1 MGTPE
6 ILVFATLAGTLGV
19 VFLGSACAVLI
30 AKYMQR
36 SNARYR
42 GKQKKQPASVNRD
55 DTEAAPAYQELDE
68 LAQTRLTVPPPTVTT
83 QSRAVQTTQIITPNT
98 TDPTH
103 VNLILDIAGHSFG
116 TNDTTPLPPL
126 DSLRTPTTGATS
138 PPGGCTVHT
147 SYGGTYAVAGS
158 GHSSTTVVNPE
169 GDHHYHYHY
178 HFKFDQQDDHQGG
191 DGHRA

>member
-1 MGTPE
+1 MEPPE
-6 ILVFATLAGTLGV
+6 IIFCIGLGVLVF
-19 VFLGSACAVLI
+19 GSACIVLKFYCI
-30 AKYMQR
+30 PIF
-36 SNARYR
+36 NARYR
-42 GKQKKQPASVNRD
+42 RKQKKQPASVDQN

-68 LAQTRLTVPPPTVTT
+68 LAQTRLTVPPPTVTK
-83 QSRAVQTTQIITPNT
+83 QNRAVQTTQVITPDT
-98 TDPTH
+98 TDSTH
-103 VNLILDIAGHSFG
+103 VNRILDIAGHSVG

-138 PPGGCTVHT
+138 PSGGCTVHT
-147 SYGGTYAVAGS
+147 SYGVTYAVAGS